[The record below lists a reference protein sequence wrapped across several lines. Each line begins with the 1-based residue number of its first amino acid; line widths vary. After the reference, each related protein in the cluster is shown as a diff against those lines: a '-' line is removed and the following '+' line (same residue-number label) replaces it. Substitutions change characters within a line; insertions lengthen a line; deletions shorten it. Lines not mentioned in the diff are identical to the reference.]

1 MKTFLMA
8 IFVGAFIGVLLKTY
22 FFVQWSRKRRLM
34 AQERSP
40 MRTYIRVLI
49 AVSMVVVPTGVG
61 YVLGVV
67 YGIFH
72 VVVVE
77 GGLAAGGH
85 AISSTWD
92 ASIGLYTGM
101 AIGAALGIGAAFYFW
116 QQSKPG

>member
-1 MKTFLMA
+1 MKTFL
-8 IFVGAFIGVLLKTY
+8 ISLFVAAFIGFLLKTY
-22 FFVQWSRKRRLM
+22 IFVQWSRNWRLM

-40 MRTYIRVLI
+40 MRTYIRALI

-72 VVVVE
+72 LVVVE

-85 AISSTWD
+85 AISSTSD
-92 ASIGLYTGM
+92 GSIGLYTGM

-116 QQSKPG
+116 HQSKPG